1 MSSEKN
7 RLILPLACCAIV
19 SVATF
24 SGIGIAAI
32 TGQLSVSP
40 EKAELFSSSDGLT
53 KRKGAGA
60 DTAETVP
67 GPTHVGLTR
76 SAVRNASEGDKPMI
90 LRVSQR
96 FSQTLAP
103 PCTSCGIVDSIERH
117 DLHMPSSRSAT
128 NGLASGANTTGNA
141 GNAFGASV
149 LAGSNRS
156 VYAGGR
162 EDDGVATSF
171 IVRLRMEDGSLRTIY
186 EHQRPKFSV
195 GEKVKLINGSVVSM
209 S

>member
-32 TGQLSVSP
+32 TGQLAVSP
-40 EKAELFSSSDGLT
+40 VKAELFSSSDGLT
-53 KRKGAGA
+53 KRNGAGTNA
-60 DTAETVP
+60 AVSVP

-103 PCTSCGIVDSIERH
+103 PCTSCGVVDSIERH

-128 NGLASGANTTGNA
+128 NGLASGANNTLRFVIMT
-141 GNAFGASV
+141 ASRRALLFV
-149 LAGSNRS
+149 CAWRMAACERFTNISGP
-156 VYAGGR
+156 
-162 EDDGVATSF
+162 SF
-171 IVRLRMEDGSLRTIY
+171 QL
-186 EHQRPKFSV
+186 
-195 GEKVKLINGSVVSM
+195 EKR
-209 S
+209 